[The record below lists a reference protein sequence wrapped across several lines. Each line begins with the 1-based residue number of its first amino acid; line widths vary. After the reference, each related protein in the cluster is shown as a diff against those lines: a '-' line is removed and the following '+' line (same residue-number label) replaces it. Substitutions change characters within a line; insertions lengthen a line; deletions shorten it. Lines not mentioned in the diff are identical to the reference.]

1 MQLLSDSIVMLRRP
15 AQKKSYMLPK
25 SPGLDLL
32 GEARQAFLKKYHK
45 YKNKRIKTFRDHE
58 TIEEFMMT
66 LNFVQKLKL
75 QYGPM
80 VVQDLCKTIQY
91 QKISSG

>member
-32 GEARQAFLKKYHK
+32 GEARQALLKKYHK
-45 YKNKRIKTFRDHE
+45 YRI
-58 TIEEFMMT
+58 
-66 LNFVQKLKL
+66 
-75 QYGPM
+75 
-80 VVQDLCKTIQY
+80 
-91 QKISSG
+91 